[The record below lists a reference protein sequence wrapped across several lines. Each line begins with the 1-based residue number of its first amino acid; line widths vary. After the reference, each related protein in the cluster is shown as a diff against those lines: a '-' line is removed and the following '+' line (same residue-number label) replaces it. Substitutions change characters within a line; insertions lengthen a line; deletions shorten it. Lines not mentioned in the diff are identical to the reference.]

1 MCRSEPRAWPWGFD
15 LPRGYTYIHAPHN
28 TRSAVRSRTYITTR
42 REPSRVFPPAWQ
54 RHSHDCTV
62 FSQGWRGWVFER
74 KRGWLLRVRWP
85 AVALFWRTR
94 LGVPRTRSKHEFA
107 LCETRDR
114 IRAQLVSACFGY
126 VTRVKRVSLSFF
138 SCRLLVAAL
147 FRSQRDWQRPVHVER
162 GNRCPTARA
171 FIDDGAR
178 ARDKT
183 AHHHTIHARTSWRWP
198 SAPAKL
204 QGHG

>member
-1 MCRSEPRAWPWGFD
+1 MALGVRPATRVHVHTRTTQYALCCSQQDIHYNQTRAIAS
-15 LPRGYTYIHAPHN
+15 L
-28 TRSAVRSRTYITTR
+28 
-42 REPSRVFPPAWQ
+42 PPAWQ
-54 RHSHDCTV
+54 CHSHDCTV

-126 VTRVKRVSLSFF
+126 VTRVKRVSLS
-138 SCRLLVAAL
+138 L
-147 FRSQRDWQRPVHVER
+147 
-162 GNRCPTARA
+162 RCLRC
-171 FIDDGAR
+171 
-178 ARDKT
+178 
-183 AHHHTIHARTSWRWP
+183 
-198 SAPAKL
+198 
-204 QGHG
+204 QGLAGFVVVVG